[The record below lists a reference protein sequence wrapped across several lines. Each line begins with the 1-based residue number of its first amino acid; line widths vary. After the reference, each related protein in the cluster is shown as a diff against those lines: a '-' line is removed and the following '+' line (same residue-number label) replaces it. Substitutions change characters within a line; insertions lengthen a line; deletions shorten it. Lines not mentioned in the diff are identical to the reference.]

1 MIWEQ
6 MLILGLCT
14 ILMLTGVFGSLI
26 PALPSTPLV
35 FLGALGHWFYYQ
47 EQSISL
53 TVLAVLFVMMILSLG
68 LDFVA
73 SVVGAK
79 KLGATWKGILGVV
92 IGGLTGLFFGLP
104 GIIIGPFVG
113 AMLFEMLG
121 GTHLQ
126 AAAKAGFGALIGLL
140 AGALGRFAFAI
151 AMTGLFF
158 INLFLRR
165 MTEDPAIELVLSM
178 NIWA

>member
-6 MLILGLCT
+6 MLVLGLCT
-14 ILMLTGVFGSLI
+14 TLMLTGVFGSLI

-47 EQSISL
+47 DQSISP

-92 IGGLTGLFFGLP
+92 LGGLTGLFFGLP

-121 GTHLQ
+121 GTSIR
-126 AAAKAGFGALIGLL
+126 AASKAGVGAVIGLL

-165 MTEDPAIELVLSM
+165 MTEDSTIELVLSQSLRH
-178 NIWA
+178 

>member
-1 MIWEQ
+1 MTWEH
-6 MLILGLCT
+6 MLVLGLCT
-14 ILMLTGVFGSLI
+14 LLMLTGVFGSLI
-26 PALPSTPLV
+26 PALPSTPFV

-47 EQSISL
+47 DQSISS
-53 TVLAVLFVMMILSLG
+53 TVLAILFVMMIVSLG
-68 LDFVA
+68 LDFIA

-92 IGGLTGLFFGLP
+92 LGGLTGLFFGLP
-104 GIIIGPFVG
+104 GIMIGPFVG

-121 GTHLQ
+121 GTHWR
-126 AAAKAGFGALIGLL
+126 AAGKAGIGAMIGIL

-158 INLFLRR
+158 INLFYRR
-165 MTEDPAIELVLSM
+165 LSDEPAIEMVFNLSSG
-178 NIWA
+178 I